1 MTSILCYI
9 FSSLSLVCALMVITS
24 VNPVH
29 SILFLILVFCN
40 ISGLL
45 FILGAEFIAIM
56 FIIVY
61 VGAIAVLFLFVVMML
76 NIQTYSWNSNFWT
89 VKFFSVFLISI
100 FLFTFLTLLNID
112 LSSFSDLSLYFNY
125 IDLIWVNWFSYTYKS
140 THIKA
145 IGSVLYTTYDFVFE
159 LCGIVLLVA
168 MINAILLTLHQR
180 LDSKKQIID
189 LQMSKSSVLVVRF
202 VSLR

>member
-9 FSSLSLVCALMVITS
+9 FSSLSIVCAIMVISS

-29 SILFLILVFCN
+29 SVLFLILVFCN
-40 ISGLL
+40 TSGLL

-76 NIQTYSWNSNFWT
+76 NIQTYAWNSHFWV
-89 VKFFSVFLISI
+89 VKFFSVFFVTL
-100 FLFTFLTLLNID
+100 FLMSCLTVLNVD
-112 LSSFSDLSLYFNY
+112 LSTFSDMSLYFSY
-125 IDLIWVNWFSYTYKS
+125 IDLTWVNWFNYTYKS

-159 LCGIVLLVA
+159 LCGVVLLIA
-168 MINAILLTLHQR
+168 MINAILLTLYQR

-189 LQMSKSSVLVVRF
+189 LQMRKQPGSVVRF
-202 VSLR
+202 VSLK